1 LATASTVYRLAV
13 VFSLNKKRT
22 GNFRAVEPPENHLFP
37 LLFVSGRRGQ
47 GGVYSDTMETNNKFF
62 DELGKS
68 PRPVVVDFWAPWCL
82 PCRSIE
88 PLLKQMGQEFQGRVD
103 VWRVNADEQPEIL
116 RQLRIYGIPTLVAF
130 QKSSEITRK
139 TGAPSSDGM
148 RLLFEAALSGQR
160 PVRRELSRM
169 DRLAR
174 LAAGLVLIAI
184 ASLSHFAGVYLWL
197 ALLGGA
203 LMFSGVYDR
212 CPIWRALSRRLSGW
226 LQSKLSQT

>member
-1 LATASTVYRLAV
+1 LATASAVYRLAV
-13 VFSLNKKRT
+13 VFSGKYFRKK
-22 GNFRAVEPPENHLFP
+22 VECVVFCASKTRIKRNGF
-37 LLFVSGRRGQ
+37 SMYQ
-47 GGVYSDTMETNNKFF
+47 NTMGTNNQFF
-62 DELGKS
+62 DELKKR

-116 RQLRIYGIPTLVAF
+116 RQLKIYGIPTLVAF

-139 TGAPSSDGM
+139 TGAPSSERM
-148 RLLFEAALSGQR
+148 RLLFNAALSGQ
-160 PVRRELSRM
+160 PPARRGLSRM

-174 LAAGLVLIAI
+174 LAAGLALIAI
-184 ASLSHFAGVYLWL
+184 ASLSHFVGVYLLL

-212 CPIWRALSRRLSGW
+212 CPIWRALSARFSNW
-226 LQSKLSQT
+226 LENRSSQT